1 VQPDQ
6 LAALPAHAVVYD
18 IIYQPLQ
25 TPLLAAAEG
34 RGLQNRNGLGMNL
47 EQAVIAFAKANRGL
61 LSDAEIRAVMRD
73 V

>member
-1 VQPDQ
+1 
-6 LAALPAHAVVYD
+6 
-18 IIYQPLQ
+18 
-25 TPLLAAAEG
+25 
-34 RGLQNRNGLGMNL
+34 MNL